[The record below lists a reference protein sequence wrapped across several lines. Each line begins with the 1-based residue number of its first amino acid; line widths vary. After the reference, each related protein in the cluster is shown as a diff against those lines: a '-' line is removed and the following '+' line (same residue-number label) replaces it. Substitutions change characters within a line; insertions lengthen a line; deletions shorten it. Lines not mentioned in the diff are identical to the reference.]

1 MKRKINSKDE
11 KPKIENSKKSR
22 PVESPSIDQEARD
35 DTADWLGA
43 DHPAWPIIISKL
55 DMLSQMRL
63 MLVSNA
69 RIIQIIEENA
79 QSKIRKY
86 RRQIQNDKYM

>member
-1 MKRKINSKDE
+1 MKRKINSKH
-11 KPKIENSKKSR
+11 ENSKKSH
-22 PVESPSIDQEARD
+22 PDESPSIDNPTDRV
-35 DTADWLGA
+35 GA

>member
-11 KPKIENSKKSR
+11 NLKIDNSKKSR
-22 PVESPSIDQEARD
+22 PVESSFTDNPTDGF
-35 DTADWLGA
+35 GA

-55 DMLSQMRL
+55 DMVSQMRL
-63 MLVSNA
+63 MLVNNG

-79 QSKIRKY
+79 QSKLRKY

>member
-11 KPKIENSKKSR
+11 NLKIDNSKKSC
-22 PVESPSIDQEARD
+22 PVDSPSTDNP
-35 DTADWLGA
+35 ADGFGA

-55 DMLSQMRL
+55 DMVSQMRL
-63 MLVSNA
+63 MLVNNG

-79 QSKIRKY
+79 QSKLRKY